1 MEVDVLYRVQ
11 EDSCWQHINKYVRPA
26 SINLA
31 VYHTCPD
38 IYIVKKTIWNVIGRL
53 SSGGIFVIHT
63 CPRLISHIIPII
75 ENQNLNYEIFYLCV
89 NNNIDPLVIVYKN
102 NFNIHTGSRLITVN
116 DYFEY
121 GDRIIR
127 LCNYGDTLLFVGD
140 QILPLAVAAKKLA
153 MNDDVSNDIIEEKDE
168 QELDEA
174 LEEMEEV
181 KATASEVV
189 VKPKDIEEYDKANAK
204 EISEEEQKKIIEEN
218 IVGEFDE

>member
-140 QILPLAVAAKKLA
+140 QILPLAVAAKKLGRL
-153 MNDDVSNDIIEEKDE
+153 IIAFGNPCSYINLLKNEGIS
-168 QELDEA
+168 
-174 LEEMEEV
+174 EV
-181 KATASEVV
+181 KL
-189 VKPKDIEEYDKANAK
+189 
-204 EISEEEQKKIIEEN
+204 
-218 IVGEFDE
+218 